1 MRIYQGRHNHNEG
14 LTQMLTNTE
23 QRLTAIREW
32 LAQNNI
38 DALLVPHEDEYLG
51 EYVPAHNERLH
62 WLTGF
67 TGSAGAAVITQ
78 DKAAIFVDG
87 RYTVQVTKEVPATL
101 FEYRHLIEEP
111 ALDWILESLPAQSK
125 VAIDPRMHNANWL
138 NQAQAKL
145 SAKHE
150 LAILENNPI
159 DELWSD
165 RPSPVV
171 SQMILMPTES
181 VGQSSESKRKQI
193 AEIVV
198 KAGADSAIIT
208 ALDSVAWLLNI
219 RGLDVSRL
227 PVLLSHAILH
237 SDASVEFFLDP
248 SRIPAEFDSHV
259 GQGVSVHHPESLQQ
273 QVEALSGKKVLVDPV
288 TSNSWF
294 KLVLQN
300 SGAEVISQADPCL
313 MPKAAKNA
321 VEISGMK
328 ACHIRDGVAMVKF
341 LTWLDAE
348 VAVGNLHNEAVLSD
362 TLEQF
367 RREDPTLKDL
377 SFDTISAAGSN
388 AAMCHYNHENQ
399 PKPGQLE
406 MNTLYLVD
414 SGGQY
419 LDGTT
424 DITRTIAIGQPSKE
438 MIKQFTLALKGHIGV
453 ARARFP
459 KGTRGYQIDTLARQ
473 HLWAEGYDYDHGTGH
488 GVGHFL
494 SVHEGPQSISKR
506 QIDVPLVEG
515 MVLSNEPGY
524 YRADAF
530 GIRIENLELVVEI
543 PTNGDFP
550 VLTFESLTRCPIDQR
565 NINVDMLT
573 RPELAWL
580 NEYHEKV
587 WNDISPLVEGDVK
600 EWLRSATQPLTHS

>member
-1 MRIYQGRHNHNEG
+1 MHNDTLSRVN
-14 LTQMLTNTE
+14 
-23 QRLTAIREW
+23 AIREW
-32 LAQNNI
+32 LAQHNI
-38 DALLVPHEDEYLG
+38 DALLIPHEDEYLG

-87 RYTVQVTKEVPATL
+87 RYTVQVTKQVPNEL

-111 ALDWILESLPAQSK
+111 ALDWIQDNLTANAS
-125 VAIDPRMHNANWL
+125 VAIDPRMHSSAWL
-138 NQAQAKL
+138 DMAQAKL
-145 SAKHE
+145 AGKLE
-150 LAILENNPI
+150 LNILSSNPI
-159 DELWSD
+159 DELWHD
-165 RPSPVV
+165 RPAPVV
-171 SQMILMPTES
+171 SDVRLMPTEA
-181 VGQSSESKRKQI
+181 VGQSSESKRKEI
-193 AEIVV
+193 AQLVA
-198 KAGADSAIIT
+198 KAGADSAVIT
-208 ALDSVAWLLNI
+208 ALDSICWLLNV

-237 SDASVEFFLDP
+237 ADSSVEYFLDP
-248 SRIPAEFDSHV
+248 ARLPAEFAAHV
-259 GQGVSVHHPESLQQ
+259 GTGVTVHHPEALQSRL
-273 QVEALSGKKVLVDPV
+273 EAMSGKKVLLDPAI
-288 TSNSWF
+288 SNAWF

-300 SGAEVISQADPCL
+300 AGASVIAAADPCL
-313 MPKAAKNA
+313 MPKAAKNE
-321 VEISGMK
+321 VEIAGMK
-328 ACHIRDGVAMVKF
+328 ACHIRDGVAMSKF
-341 LTWLDAE
+341 LCWLDAE
-348 VAVGNLHNEAVLSD
+348 VAAGNLHDEA
-362 TLEQF
+362 TLADRLEAF
-367 RREDPTLKDL
+367 RKEDPTLMDL
-377 SFDTISAAGSN
+377 SFDTISAAGGN

-399 PKPGQLE
+399 PEPGKLE
-406 MNTLYLVD
+406 LNTLYLVD

-424 DITRTIAIGQPSKE
+424 DITRTIAIGQPSAE

-494 SVHEGPQSISKR
+494 SVHEGPASISKK
-506 QIDVPLVEG
+506 QIDVPLTEG

-530 GIRIENLELVVEI
+530 GIRIENLELIVET

-550 VLTFESLTRCPIDQR
+550 VLSFESLTRCPIDKR

-580 NEYHEKV
+580 NDYHQKV
-587 WNDISPLVEGDVK
+587 WEQISPLVEGEVK
-600 EWLRSATQPLTHS
+600 EWLREATLPLAHS

>member
-1 MRIYQGRHNHNEG
+1 MHNDTLSRVN
-14 LTQMLTNTE
+14 
-23 QRLTAIREW
+23 AIREW
-32 LAQNNI
+32 LAQHNI
-38 DALLVPHEDEYLG
+38 DALLIPHEDEYLG

-87 RYTVQVTKEVPATL
+87 RYTVQVTKQVPSEL

-111 ALDWILESLPAQSK
+111 ALDWIQDNLTENAS
-125 VAIDPRMHNANWL
+125 VAIDPRMHSSAWL
-138 NQAQAKL
+138 DMAQAKL
-145 SAKHE
+145 AGKLE
-150 LAILENNPI
+150 LNILSSNPI
-159 DELWSD
+159 DELWHD
-165 RPSPVV
+165 RPAPVV
-171 SQMILMPTES
+171 SDVRLMPTEA
-181 VGQSSESKRKQI
+181 VGQSSESKRKEI
-193 AEIVV
+193 AQLVA
-198 KAGADSAIIT
+198 KAGADSAVIT
-208 ALDSVAWLLNI
+208 ALDSICWLLNV

-227 PVLLSHAILH
+227 PVLLSHTILH
-237 SDASVEFFLDP
+237 ADSSVEYFLDP
-248 SRIPAEFDSHV
+248 ARLPAEFAAHV
-259 GQGVSVHHPESLQQ
+259 GTGVTVHHPEALQSRL
-273 QVEALSGKKVLVDPV
+273 EAMSGKKVLLDPAI
-288 TSNSWF
+288 SNAWF

-300 SGAEVISQADPCL
+300 AGASVIAAADPCL
-313 MPKAAKNA
+313 MPKAAKNE
-321 VEISGMK
+321 VEIAGMK
-328 ACHIRDGVAMVKF
+328 ACHIRDGVAMSKF
-341 LTWLDAE
+341 LCWLDAE
-348 VAVGNLHNEAVLSD
+348 VAAGNLHDEA
-362 TLEQF
+362 TLADRLEAF
-367 RREDPTLKDL
+367 RKEDPTLMDL
-377 SFDTISAAGSN
+377 SFDTISAAGGN

-399 PKPGQLE
+399 PEPGKLE
-406 MNTLYLVD
+406 LNTLYLVD

-424 DITRTIAIGQPSKE
+424 DITRTIAIGQPSAE

-494 SVHEGPQSISKR
+494 SVHEGPASISKK
-506 QIDVPLVEG
+506 QIDVPLTEG

-530 GIRIENLELVVEI
+530 GIRIENLELVVET

-550 VLTFESLTRCPIDQR
+550 VLSFESLTRCPIDKR

-580 NEYHEKV
+580 NDYHQKV
-587 WNDISPLVEGDVK
+587 WEQISPLVEGEVK
-600 EWLRSATQPLTHS
+600 EWLREATLPLAHS

>member
-1 MRIYQGRHNHNEG
+1 
-14 LTQMLTNTE
+14 MLTTTE
-23 QRLTAIREW
+23 QRLTAVREW
-32 LAQNNI
+32 LLKHNI

-67 TGSAGAAVITQ
+67 TGSAGVAVITQ
-78 DKAAIFVDG
+78 QKAAIFVDG
-87 RYTVQVTKEVPATL
+87 RYTVQVTKQVPSQL
-101 FEYRHLIEEP
+101 FEYRHLVEEP
-111 ALDWILESLPAQSK
+111 ALDWILDNLDSGQS
-125 VAIDPRMHNANWL
+125 VAIDPRMHNAAWL
-138 NQAQAKL
+138 ASAQATL
-145 SAKHE
+145 AGNIE
-150 LAILENNPI
+150 LDVLESNPI
-159 DELWSD
+159 DQLWHD
-165 RPSPVV
+165 RPDPIV
-171 SQMILMPTES
+171 SDVRLMATES
-181 VGQSSESKRKQI
+181 VGQSSDSKRTEI
-193 AEIVV
+193 AQLIQ
-198 KAGADSAIIT
+198 KAGADAAMIT
-208 ALDSVAWLLNI
+208 ALDSICWLLNV

-237 SDASVEFFLDP
+237 ADSSVEFFLDP
-248 SRIPAEFDSHV
+248 ARLPDDFSSHV
-259 GQGVSVHHPESLQQ
+259 GSGVTVYHPDSLQA
-273 QVEALSGKKVLVDPV
+273 QVEALSGKKVLLDPS
-288 TSNSWF
+288 TSNAWF

-300 SGAEVISQADPCL
+300 SGATVISAADPCL
-313 MPKAAKNA
+313 TPKAAKNA
-321 VEISGMK
+321 VEIAGMK
-328 ACHIRDGVAMVKF
+328 ACHVRDGVAMCKF
-341 LTWLDAE
+341 LSWLDSE
-348 VAVGNLHNEAVLSD
+348 VAMGNLHNEAILSD
-362 TLEQF
+362 KLEQF
-367 RREDPTLKDL
+367 RKEDPTLMDL
-377 SFDTISAAGSN
+377 SFDTISATGSN

-399 PKPGQLE
+399 PEPGSLE
-406 MNTLYLVD
+406 LNTLYLVD

-424 DITRTIAIGQPSKE
+424 DITRTIAIGQPSEE

-494 SVHEGPQSISKR
+494 SVHEGPASISKK
-506 QIDVPLVEG
+506 QIDVPITEG

-530 GIRIENLELVVEI
+530 GIRIENLELVVETQ
-543 PTNGDFP
+543 TNGDFP
-550 VLTFESLTRCPIDQR
+550 VLSFDSLTRCPIDVR

-580 NEYHEKV
+580 NDYHQKV

-600 EWLRSATQPLTHS
+600 QWLETATQPLAHS

>member
-1 MRIYQGRHNHNEG
+1 MYNDTLSRVN
-14 LTQMLTNTE
+14 
-23 QRLTAIREW
+23 AIREW
-32 LAQNNI
+32 LAQHNI
-38 DALLVPHEDEYLG
+38 DALLIPHEDEYLG

-67 TGSAGAAVITQ
+67 TGSAGAAVITK

-87 RYTVQVTKEVPATL
+87 RYTVQVTKQVPSDL

-111 ALDWILESLPAQSK
+111 ALDWIQDNLTANAS
-125 VAIDPRMHNANWL
+125 VAIDPRMHSSAWL
-138 NQAQAKL
+138 DMAQAKL
-145 SAKHE
+145 AGKLE
-150 LAILENNPI
+150 LNILSSNPI
-159 DELWSD
+159 DELWHD
-165 RPSPVV
+165 RPAPVV
-171 SQMILMPTES
+171 SDVRLMPTKA
-181 VGQSSESKRKQI
+181 VGQSSESKRKEI
-193 AEIVV
+193 AQLVA
-198 KAGADSAIIT
+198 KAGADSAVIT
-208 ALDSVAWLLNI
+208 ALDSICWLLNV

-237 SDASVEFFLDP
+237 ADSSVEYFLDP
-248 SRIPAEFDSHV
+248 ARLPAEFAAHV
-259 GQGVSVHHPESLQQ
+259 GTGVTVHHPEALQSRL
-273 QVEALSGKKVLVDPV
+273 EAMSGKKVLLDPAI
-288 TSNSWF
+288 SNAWF

-300 SGAEVISQADPCL
+300 AGASVIVAADPCL
-313 MPKAAKNA
+313 MPKAAKNE
-321 VEISGMK
+321 VEIAGMK
-328 ACHIRDGVAMVKF
+328 ACHIRDGVAMSKF
-341 LTWLDAE
+341 LCWLDAE
-348 VAVGNLHNEAVLSD
+348 VATGNLHDEA
-362 TLEQF
+362 TLADRLEAF
-367 RREDPTLKDL
+367 RKEDPTLMDL
-377 SFDTISAAGSN
+377 SFDTISAAGGN

-399 PKPGQLE
+399 PEPGKLE
-406 MNTLYLVD
+406 LNTLYLVD

-424 DITRTIAIGQPSKE
+424 DITRTIAIGQPSAE

-494 SVHEGPQSISKR
+494 SVHEGPASISKK
-506 QIDVPLVEG
+506 QIDVPLTEG

-530 GIRIENLELVVEI
+530 GIRIENLELVVET

-550 VLTFESLTRCPIDQR
+550 VLSFESLTRCPIDKR

-580 NEYHEKV
+580 NDYHQKV
-587 WNDISPLVEGDVK
+587 WEQISPLVEGEVK
-600 EWLRSATQPLTHS
+600 EWLREATLPLAHS

>member
-1 MRIYQGRHNHNEG
+1 MHNDTLSRVN
-14 LTQMLTNTE
+14 
-23 QRLTAIREW
+23 AIREW
-32 LAQNNI
+32 LAQHNI
-38 DALLVPHEDEYLG
+38 DALLIPHEDEYLG

-87 RYTVQVTKEVPATL
+87 RYTVQVTKQVPSEL

-111 ALDWILESLPAQSK
+111 ALDWIQDNLTANASM
-125 VAIDPRMHNANWL
+125 AIDPRMHSSAWL
-138 NQAQAKL
+138 DMAQAKL
-145 SAKHE
+145 AGKLE
-150 LAILENNPI
+150 LNILSSNPI
-159 DELWSD
+159 DALWHD
-165 RPSPVV
+165 RPAPVV
-171 SQMILMPTES
+171 SDVRLMPTEA
-181 VGQSSESKRKQI
+181 VGQSSESKRKEI
-193 AEIVV
+193 AQLVA
-198 KAGADSAIIT
+198 KAGADSAVIT
-208 ALDSVAWLLNI
+208 ALDSICWLLNV

-237 SDASVEFFLDP
+237 ADSSVEYFLDP
-248 SRIPAEFDSHV
+248 ARLPAEFAAHV
-259 GQGVSVHHPESLQQ
+259 GTGVTVHHPEALQSRL
-273 QVEALSGKKVLVDPV
+273 EAMSGKKVLLDPAI
-288 TSNSWF
+288 SNAWF

-300 SGAEVISQADPCL
+300 AGASVIAAADPCL
-313 MPKAAKNA
+313 MPKAAKNE
-321 VEISGMK
+321 VEIAGMK
-328 ACHIRDGVAMVKF
+328 ACHIRDGVAMSKF
-341 LTWLDAE
+341 LCWLDAE
-348 VAVGNLHNEAVLSD
+348 VAAGNLHDEA
-362 TLEQF
+362 TLADRLEAF
-367 RREDPTLKDL
+367 RKEDPTLMDL
-377 SFDTISAAGSN
+377 SFDTISAAGGN

-399 PKPGQLE
+399 PEPGKLE
-406 MNTLYLVD
+406 LNTLYLVD

-424 DITRTIAIGQPSKE
+424 DITRTIAIGQPSAE

-494 SVHEGPQSISKR
+494 SVHEGPASISKK
-506 QIDVPLVEG
+506 QIDVPLTEG

-530 GIRIENLELVVEI
+530 GIRIENLELVVET

-550 VLTFESLTRCPIDQR
+550 VLSFESLTRCPIDKR

-580 NEYHEKV
+580 NDYHQKV
-587 WNDISPLVEGDVK
+587 WEQISPLVEGEVK
-600 EWLRSATQPLTHS
+600 EWLREATLPLAHS

>member
-1 MRIYQGRHNHNEG
+1 MHNDTLSRVN
-14 LTQMLTNTE
+14 
-23 QRLTAIREW
+23 AIREW
-32 LAQNNI
+32 LAQHNI
-38 DALLVPHEDEYLG
+38 DALLIPHEDEYLG

-87 RYTVQVTKEVPATL
+87 RYTVQVTKQVPNEL

-111 ALDWILESLPAQSK
+111 ALDWIQDNLTANAS
-125 VAIDPRMHNANWL
+125 VAIDPRMHSSAWL
-138 NQAQAKL
+138 DMAQAKL
-145 SAKHE
+145 AGKLE
-150 LAILENNPI
+150 LNILSSNPI
-159 DELWSD
+159 DALWHD
-165 RPSPVV
+165 RPAPVV
-171 SQMILMPTES
+171 SDVRLMPTEA
-181 VGQSSESKRKQI
+181 VGQSSESKRKEI
-193 AEIVV
+193 AQLVA
-198 KAGADSAIIT
+198 KAGADSAVIT
-208 ALDSVAWLLNI
+208 ALDSICWLLNV

-237 SDASVEFFLDP
+237 ADSSVEYFLDP
-248 SRIPAEFDSHV
+248 ARLPAEFAAHV
-259 GQGVSVHHPESLQQ
+259 GTGVTVHHPEALQSRL
-273 QVEALSGKKVLVDPV
+273 EAMSGKKVLLDPAI
-288 TSNSWF
+288 SNAWF

-300 SGAEVISQADPCL
+300 AGASVIAAADPCL
-313 MPKAAKNA
+313 MPKAAKNE
-321 VEISGMK
+321 VEIAGMK
-328 ACHIRDGVAMVKF
+328 ACHIRDGVAMSKF
-341 LTWLDAE
+341 LCWLDAE
-348 VAVGNLHNEAVLSD
+348 VAAGNLHDEA
-362 TLEQF
+362 TLADRLEAF
-367 RREDPTLKDL
+367 RKEDPTLMDL
-377 SFDTISAAGSN
+377 SFDTISAAGGN

-399 PKPGQLE
+399 PEPGKLE
-406 MNTLYLVD
+406 LNTLYLVD

-424 DITRTIAIGQPSKE
+424 DITRTIAIGQPSAE

-494 SVHEGPQSISKR
+494 SVHEGPASISKK
-506 QIDVPLVEG
+506 QIDVPLTEG

-530 GIRIENLELVVEI
+530 GIRIENLELVVET

-550 VLTFESLTRCPIDQR
+550 VLSFESLTRCPIDKR

-580 NEYHEKV
+580 NDYHQKV
-587 WNDISPLVEGDVK
+587 WEQISPLVEGEVK
-600 EWLRSATQPLTHS
+600 EWLREATLPLAHS

>member
-1 MRIYQGRHNHNEG
+1 MHNDTLSRVN
-14 LTQMLTNTE
+14 
-23 QRLTAIREW
+23 AIREW
-32 LAQNNI
+32 LAQHNI
-38 DALLVPHEDEYLG
+38 DALLIPHEDEYLG

-87 RYTVQVTKEVPATL
+87 RYTVQVTKQVPSDL

-111 ALDWILESLPAQSK
+111 ALDWIQDNLTANTS
-125 VAIDPRMHNANWL
+125 VAIDPRMHSSAWL
-138 NQAQAKL
+138 DMAQAKL
-145 SAKHE
+145 AGK
-150 LAILENNPI
+150 LDLNILSSNPI
-159 DELWSD
+159 DALWHD
-165 RPSPVV
+165 RPAPVV
-171 SQMILMPTES
+171 SNVRLMPTEA
-181 VGQSSESKRKQI
+181 VGQSSESKRKEI
-193 AEIVV
+193 AQLVT
-198 KAGADSAIIT
+198 KAGADSAVIT
-208 ALDSVAWLLNI
+208 ALDSICWLLNV

-237 SDASVEFFLDP
+237 ADSSVEYFLAP
-248 SRIPAEFDSHV
+248 ARLPAEFAAHV
-259 GQGVSVHHPESLQQ
+259 GTGVTVHHPEALQSRL
-273 QVEALSGKKVLVDPV
+273 EAMSGKKVLLDPAI
-288 TSNSWF
+288 SNAWF

-300 SGAEVISQADPCL
+300 AGASVIAAADPCL
-313 MPKAAKNA
+313 MPKAAKNE
-321 VEISGMK
+321 VEIAGMK
-328 ACHIRDGVAMVKF
+328 ACHIRDGVAMSKF
-341 LTWLDAE
+341 LCWLDAE
-348 VAVGNLHNEAVLSD
+348 VAAGNLHDEA
-362 TLEQF
+362 TLADRLEAF
-367 RREDPTLKDL
+367 RKEDPTLMDL
-377 SFDTISAAGSN
+377 SFDTISAAGGN

-399 PKPGQLE
+399 PEPGKLE
-406 MNTLYLVD
+406 LNTLYLVD

-424 DITRTIAIGQPSKE
+424 DITRTIAIGQPSAE

-494 SVHEGPQSISKR
+494 SVHEGPASISKK
-506 QIDVPLVEG
+506 QIDVPLTEG

-530 GIRIENLELVVEI
+530 GIRIENLELVVET

-550 VLTFESLTRCPIDQR
+550 VLSFESLTRCPIDKR

-580 NEYHEKV
+580 NDYHQKV
-587 WNDISPLVEGDVK
+587 WEQISPLVEGEVK
-600 EWLRSATQPLTHS
+600 EWLREATLPLAHS

>member
-1 MRIYQGRHNHNEG
+1 MHNDTLSRVN
-14 LTQMLTNTE
+14 
-23 QRLTAIREW
+23 AIREW
-32 LAQNNI
+32 LAQHNI
-38 DALLVPHEDEYLG
+38 DALLIPHEDEYLG

-87 RYTVQVTKEVPATL
+87 RYTVQVTKQVPNEL

-111 ALDWILESLPAQSK
+111 ALDWIQDNLTANAS
-125 VAIDPRMHNANWL
+125 VAIDPRMHSSAWL
-138 NQAQAKL
+138 DMAQAKL
-145 SAKHE
+145 AGKLE
-150 LAILENNPI
+150 LNILSSNPI
-159 DELWSD
+159 DELWHD
-165 RPSPVV
+165 RPAPVV
-171 SQMILMPTES
+171 SDVRLMPTEA
-181 VGQSSESKRKQI
+181 VGQSSESKRKEI
-193 AEIVV
+193 AQLVA
-198 KAGADSAIIT
+198 KAGADSAVIT
-208 ALDSVAWLLNI
+208 ALDSICWLLNV

-237 SDASVEFFLDP
+237 ADSSVEYFLDP
-248 SRIPAEFDSHV
+248 ARLPAEFSEHV
-259 GQGVSVHHPESLQQ
+259 GTGVTVHHPEALQSRL
-273 QVEALSGKKVLVDPV
+273 EAMSGKKVLLDPAI
-288 TSNSWF
+288 SNAWF

-300 SGAEVISQADPCL
+300 AGASVIAAADPCL
-313 MPKAAKNA
+313 MPKAAKNE

-328 ACHIRDGVAMVKF
+328 ACHIRDGVAMSKF
-341 LTWLDAE
+341 LCWLDAE
-348 VAVGNLHNEAVLSD
+348 VAAGNLHDEA
-362 TLEQF
+362 TLADRLEAF
-367 RREDPTLKDL
+367 RKEDPTLMDL
-377 SFDTISAAGSN
+377 SFDTISAAGGN

-399 PKPGQLE
+399 PEPGKLE
-406 MNTLYLVD
+406 LNTLYLVD

-424 DITRTIAIGQPSKE
+424 DITRTIAIGQPSAE

-494 SVHEGPQSISKR
+494 SVHEGPASISKK
-506 QIDVPLVEG
+506 QIDVPLTEG

-530 GIRIENLELVVEI
+530 GIRIENLELVVET

-550 VLTFESLTRCPIDQR
+550 VLSFESLTRCPIDKR
-565 NINVDMLT
+565 NINLDMLT

-580 NEYHEKV
+580 NDYHQKV
-587 WNDISPLVEGDVK
+587 WEQISPLVEGEVK
-600 EWLRSATQPLTHS
+600 EWLREATLPLAHS

>member
-1 MRIYQGRHNHNEG
+1 MHNDTLSRVN
-14 LTQMLTNTE
+14 
-23 QRLTAIREW
+23 AIREW
-32 LAQNNI
+32 LAQHNI
-38 DALLVPHEDEYLG
+38 DALLIPHEDEYLG

-87 RYTVQVTKEVPATL
+87 RYTVQVTKQVPSEL

-111 ALDWILESLPAQSK
+111 ALNWIQDNLTANAS
-125 VAIDPRMHNANWL
+125 VAIDPRMHSSAWL
-138 NQAQAKL
+138 DMAQAKL
-145 SAKHE
+145 AGKLE
-150 LAILENNPI
+150 LNILSGNPI
-159 DELWSD
+159 DELWHD
-165 RPSPVV
+165 RPAPVV
-171 SQMILMPTES
+171 SDVRLMPTEA
-181 VGQSSESKRKQI
+181 VGQSSESKRKEI
-193 AEIVV
+193 AQLVT
-198 KAGADSAIIT
+198 KTGADSAVIT
-208 ALDSVAWLLNI
+208 ALDSICWLLNV

-237 SDASVEFFLDP
+237 ADSSVEYFLDP
-248 SRIPAEFDSHV
+248 ARLPAEFAAHV
-259 GQGVSVHHPESLQQ
+259 GTGVTVHHPEALQSRL
-273 QVEALSGKKVLVDPV
+273 EAMSGKKVLLDPAI
-288 TSNSWF
+288 SNAWF

-300 SGAEVISQADPCL
+300 AGASVIAAADPCL
-313 MPKAAKNA
+313 MSKAAKNE
-321 VEISGMK
+321 VEIAGMK
-328 ACHIRDGVAMVKF
+328 ACHIRDGVAMSKF
-341 LTWLDAE
+341 LCWLDAE
-348 VAVGNLHNEAVLSD
+348 VATGNLHDEA
-362 TLEQF
+362 TLADRLEAF
-367 RREDPTLKDL
+367 RKEDPTLMDL
-377 SFDTISAAGSN
+377 SFDTISAAGGN

-399 PKPGQLE
+399 PEPGKLE
-406 MNTLYLVD
+406 LNTLYLVD

-424 DITRTIAIGQPSKE
+424 DITRTIAIGQPSTE

-494 SVHEGPQSISKR
+494 SVHEGPASISKK
-506 QIDVPLVEG
+506 QIDVPLTEG

-530 GIRIENLELVVEI
+530 GIRIENLELVVET

-550 VLTFESLTRCPIDQR
+550 VLSFESLTRCPIDKR

-580 NEYHEKV
+580 NDYHQKV
-587 WNDISPLVEGDVK
+587 WEQISPLVEGEVK
-600 EWLRSATQPLTHS
+600 EWLREATLPLAHS

>member
-1 MRIYQGRHNHNEG
+1 MHNDTLSRVN
-14 LTQMLTNTE
+14 
-23 QRLTAIREW
+23 AIREW
-32 LAQNNI
+32 LTQHNI
-38 DALLVPHEDEYLG
+38 DALLIPHEDEYLG

-87 RYTVQVTKEVPATL
+87 RYTVQVTKQVPSDL

-111 ALDWILESLPAQSK
+111 ALDWIQDNLTANAS
-125 VAIDPRMHNANWL
+125 VAIDPRMHSSAWL
-138 NQAQAKL
+138 DMAQAKL
-145 SAKHE
+145 AGKLE
-150 LAILENNPI
+150 LNILSSNPI
-159 DELWSD
+159 DELWHD
-165 RPSPVV
+165 RPAPVV
-171 SQMILMPTES
+171 SDVRLMPTKA
-181 VGQSSESKRKQI
+181 VGQSSESKRKEI
-193 AEIVV
+193 AQLVA
-198 KAGADSAIIT
+198 KAGADSAVIT
-208 ALDSVAWLLNI
+208 ALDSICWLLNV

-237 SDASVEFFLDP
+237 ADSSVEYFLDP
-248 SRIPAEFDSHV
+248 ARLPAEFAAHV
-259 GQGVSVHHPESLQQ
+259 GTGVTVHHPEALQSRL
-273 QVEALSGKKVLVDPV
+273 EAMSGKKVLLDPAI
-288 TSNSWF
+288 SNAWF

-300 SGAEVISQADPCL
+300 AGASVIAAADPCL
-313 MPKAAKNA
+313 MSKAAKNE
-321 VEISGMK
+321 VEIAGMK
-328 ACHIRDGVAMVKF
+328 ACHIRDGVAMSKF
-341 LTWLDAE
+341 LCWLDAE
-348 VAVGNLHNEAVLSD
+348 VATGNLHDEA
-362 TLEQF
+362 TLADRLEAF
-367 RREDPTLKDL
+367 RKEDPTLMDL
-377 SFDTISAAGSN
+377 SFDTISAAGGN

-399 PKPGQLE
+399 PEPGKLE
-406 MNTLYLVD
+406 LNTLYLVD

-424 DITRTIAIGQPSKE
+424 DITRTIAIGQPSAE

-494 SVHEGPQSISKR
+494 SVHEGPASISKK
-506 QIDVPLVEG
+506 QIDVPLTEG

-530 GIRIENLELVVEI
+530 GIRIENLELVVET

-550 VLTFESLTRCPIDQR
+550 VLSFESLTRCPIDKR

-580 NEYHEKV
+580 NDYHQKV
-587 WNDISPLVEGDVK
+587 WEQISPLVDGEVK
-600 EWLRSATQPLTHS
+600 EWLREATLPLAYS

>member
-1 MRIYQGRHNHNEG
+1 MHND
-14 LTQMLTNTE
+14 TQSRVN
-23 QRLTAIREW
+23 AIREW
-32 LAQNNI
+32 LAQHNI

-67 TGSAGAAVITQ
+67 TGSAGAAVITK

-87 RYTVQVTKEVPATL
+87 RYTVQVTKQVPADL

-111 ALDWILESLPAQSK
+111 ALDWITDHLANGAS
-125 VAIDPRMHNANWL
+125 VAIDPRMHNSAWL
-138 NQAQAKL
+138 DMAQAKL
-145 SAKHE
+145 AGALE
-150 LAILENNPI
+150 LKILASNPI
-159 DELWSD
+159 DELWHD
-165 RPSPVV
+165 RPAPVV
-171 SQMILMPTES
+171 SDVRLMATEA
-181 VGQSSESKRKQI
+181 VGQSSESKRQEI
-193 AEIVV
+193 AELV
-198 KAGADSAIIT
+198 KKTGADSAVIT
-208 ALDSVAWLLNI
+208 ALDSICWLLNV

-237 SDASVEFFLDP
+237 SDSSVEYFLDP
-248 SRIPAEFDSHV
+248 ARLPAEFDAHV
-259 GQGVSVHHPESLQQ
+259 GSGVTVHHPEALQARL
-273 QVEALSGKKVLVDPV
+273 ETLTGKNVLVDPA
-288 TSNSWF
+288 TSNAWF

-300 SGAEVISQADPCL
+300 AGASVVSKADPCL

-321 VEISGMK
+321 VEIAGMK
-328 ACHIRDGVAMVKF
+328 ACHIRDGVAMSKF
-341 LTWLDAE
+341 LSWLDAE
-348 VAVGNLHNEAVLSD
+348 VVASNLHDEA
-362 TLEQF
+362 TLADKLEAF
-367 RREDPTLKDL
+367 RSEDPTLMDL
-377 SFDTISAAGSN
+377 SFDTISAAGGN

-399 PKPGQLE
+399 PEPGKLE
-406 MNTLYLVD
+406 LNTLYLVD

-424 DITRTIAIGQPSKE
+424 DITRTIAIGQPSQE

-494 SVHEGPQSISKR
+494 SVHEDPASISKK
-506 QIDVPLVEG
+506 QIDVPLTEG

-530 GIRIENLELVVEI
+530 GIRIENLELVVET

-550 VLTFESLTRCPIDQR
+550 VLSFESLTRCPIDKR

-580 NEYHEKV
+580 NDYHQKV
-587 WNDISPLVEGDVK
+587 WDEISPLVEGDVK
-600 EWLRSATQPLTHS
+600 EWLRQATLPVAHS

>member
-1 MRIYQGRHNHNEG
+1 MHNDTLSRVN
-14 LTQMLTNTE
+14 
-23 QRLTAIREW
+23 AIREW
-32 LAQNNI
+32 LTQHNI
-38 DALLVPHEDEYLG
+38 DALLIPHEDEYLG

-87 RYTVQVTKEVPATL
+87 RYTVQVTKQVPSEL

-111 ALDWILESLPAQSK
+111 ALDWIQDNLTTNAS
-125 VAIDPRMHNANWL
+125 VAIDPRMHSSAWL
-138 NQAQAKL
+138 DMAQAKL
-145 SAKHE
+145 AGKLE
-150 LAILENNPI
+150 LNILSSNPI
-159 DELWSD
+159 DELWHD
-165 RPSPVV
+165 RPAPVV
-171 SQMILMPTES
+171 SDVRLMPTEA
-181 VGQSSESKRKQI
+181 VGQSSESKRKEI
-193 AEIVV
+193 AQLVA
-198 KAGADSAIIT
+198 KAGADSAVIT
-208 ALDSVAWLLNI
+208 ALDSICWLLNV

-227 PVLLSHAILH
+227 PVLLSHLILH
-237 SDASVEFFLDP
+237 ADSSVEYFLDP
-248 SRIPAEFDSHV
+248 ARLPAEFAAHV
-259 GQGVSVHHPESLQQ
+259 GTGVTVHHPEALQSRL
-273 QVEALSGKKVLVDPV
+273 EAMSGKKVLLDPAI
-288 TSNSWF
+288 SNAWF

-300 SGAEVISQADPCL
+300 AGASVIAAADPCL
-313 MPKAAKNA
+313 MPKAAKNE
-321 VEISGMK
+321 VEIAGMK
-328 ACHIRDGVAMVKF
+328 ACHIRDGVAMSKF
-341 LTWLDAE
+341 LCWLDAE
-348 VAVGNLHNEAVLSD
+348 VAAGNLHDEA
-362 TLEQF
+362 TLADRLEAF
-367 RREDPTLKDL
+367 RKEDPTLMDL
-377 SFDTISAAGSN
+377 SFDTISAAGGN

-399 PKPGQLE
+399 PEPGKLAL
-406 MNTLYLVD
+406 NTLYLVD

-424 DITRTIAIGQPSKE
+424 DITRTIAIGQPSAE

-494 SVHEGPQSISKR
+494 SVHEGPASISKK
-506 QIDVPLVEG
+506 QIDVPLTEG

-530 GIRIENLELVVEI
+530 GIRIENLELVVET

-550 VLTFESLTRCPIDQR
+550 VLSFESLTRCPIDKR

-580 NEYHEKV
+580 NDYHQKV
-587 WNDISPLVEGDVK
+587 WEQISPLVEGEVK
-600 EWLRSATQPLTHS
+600 EWLREATLPLAHS

>member
-1 MRIYQGRHNHNEG
+1 MHNDTLSRVN
-14 LTQMLTNTE
+14 
-23 QRLTAIREW
+23 AIREW
-32 LAQNNI
+32 LDQHNI
-38 DALLVPHEDEYLG
+38 DALLIPHEDEYLG

-87 RYTVQVTKEVPATL
+87 RYTVQVTKQVPNEL
-101 FEYRHLIEEP
+101 FEYRHLIKEP
-111 ALDWILESLPAQSK
+111 ALDWIQDNLTANAS
-125 VAIDPRMHNANWL
+125 VAIDPRMHSSAWL
-138 NQAQAKL
+138 DMAQAKL
-145 SAKHE
+145 AGKLE
-150 LAILENNPI
+150 LNILSSNPI
-159 DELWSD
+159 DALWHD
-165 RPSPVV
+165 RPAPVV
-171 SQMILMPTES
+171 SDVRLMPTEA
-181 VGQSSESKRKQI
+181 VGQSSESKRKEI
-193 AEIVV
+193 AQLVT
-198 KAGADSAIIT
+198 KAGADSAVIT
-208 ALDSVAWLLNI
+208 ALDSICWLLNV

-237 SDASVEFFLDP
+237 ADSSVEYFLDP
-248 SRIPAEFDSHV
+248 ARLPAEFAAHV
-259 GQGVSVHHPESLQQ
+259 GTGVTVHHPEALQSRL
-273 QVEALSGKKVLVDPV
+273 EAMSGKKVLLDPAI
-288 TSNSWF
+288 SNAWF

-300 SGAEVISQADPCL
+300 AGASVIAAADPCL
-313 MPKAAKNA
+313 MPKAAKNE
-321 VEISGMK
+321 VEIAGMK
-328 ACHIRDGVAMVKF
+328 ACHIRDGVAMSKF
-341 LTWLDAE
+341 LCWLDAE
-348 VAVGNLHNEAVLSD
+348 VAAGNLHDEA
-362 TLEQF
+362 TLADRLEAF
-367 RREDPTLKDL
+367 RKEDPTLMDL
-377 SFDTISAAGSN
+377 SFDTISAAGGN

-399 PKPGQLE
+399 PEPGKLE
-406 MNTLYLVD
+406 LNTLYLVD

-424 DITRTIAIGQPSKE
+424 DITRTIAIGQPSAE

-494 SVHEGPQSISKR
+494 SVHEGPASISKK
-506 QIDVPLVEG
+506 QIDVPLTEG

-530 GIRIENLELVVEI
+530 GIRIENLELVVET

-550 VLTFESLTRCPIDQR
+550 VLSFESLTRCPIDKR

-580 NEYHEKV
+580 NDYHQKV
-587 WNDISPLVEGDVK
+587 WEQISPLVEGEVK
-600 EWLRSATQPLTHS
+600 EWLREATLPLAHS

>member
-1 MRIYQGRHNHNEG
+1 
-14 LTQMLTNTE
+14 MLTNTE
-23 QRLTAIREW
+23 QRLAAIREW
-32 LAQNNI
+32 LANNNI

-78 DKAAIFVDG
+78 EQAAIFVDG
-87 RYTVQVTKEVPATL
+87 RYTVQVAKQVPANL

-111 ALDWILESLPAQSK
+111 ALDWIKDLLANGAS
-125 VAIDPRMHNANWL
+125 VAIDPRMHNSAWL
-138 NQAQAKL
+138 DMAQAKL
-145 SAKHE
+145 AGTLE
-150 LAILENNPI
+150 LKILDSNPI
-159 DELWSD
+159 DELWHD
-165 RPSPVV
+165 RPAPVV
-171 SQMILMPTES
+171 SDVRLMATEA
-181 VGQSSESKRKQI
+181 VGQSSESKRQEI
-193 AEIVV
+193 AELVK
-198 KAGADSAIIT
+198 KAGADSAVIT
-208 ALDSVAWLLNI
+208 ALDSICWLLNV

-237 SDASVEFFLDP
+237 SDSSVEYFLDP
-248 SRIPAEFDSHV
+248 GRLPAEFDAHV
-259 GQGVSVHHPESLQQ
+259 GAGVTVHHPEALQARL
-273 QVEALSGKKVLVDPV
+273 ETLSGKNVLVDPA
-288 TSNSWF
+288 TSNAWF

-300 SGAEVISQADPCL
+300 AGASVVSKADPCL
-313 MPKAAKNA
+313 MPKAAKNT
-321 VEISGMK
+321 VEIAGMK
-328 ACHIRDGVAMVKF
+328 ACHIRDGVAMSKF
-341 LTWLDAE
+341 LSWLDAE
-348 VAVGNLHNEAVLSD
+348 VVAGNLHDEA
-362 TLEQF
+362 TLADKLEAF
-367 RREDPTLKDL
+367 RSEDPTLMDL
-377 SFDTISAAGSN
+377 SFDTISAAGGN

-399 PKPGQLE
+399 PEPGKLE
-406 MNTLYLVD
+406 LNTLYLVD

-424 DITRTIAIGQPSKE
+424 DITRTIAIGQPSQE

-494 SVHEGPQSISKR
+494 SVHEGPASISKK
-506 QIDVPLVEG
+506 QIDVPLTEG

-550 VLTFESLTRCPIDQR
+550 VLSFESLTRCPIDKR

-580 NEYHEKV
+580 NDYHQKV
-587 WNDISPLVEGDVK
+587 WDEISPLVEGDVK
-600 EWLRSATQPLTHS
+600 EWLRQATLPVAHS

>member
-1 MRIYQGRHNHNEG
+1 MHNDTLSRVN
-14 LTQMLTNTE
+14 
-23 QRLTAIREW
+23 AIREW
-32 LAQNNI
+32 LAQHNI
-38 DALLVPHEDEYLG
+38 DALLIPHEDEYLG

-87 RYTVQVTKEVPATL
+87 RYTVQVTKQVPNEL

-111 ALDWILESLPAQSK
+111 ALDWIQDNLTANAS
-125 VAIDPRMHNANWL
+125 VAIDPRMHSSAWL
-138 NQAQAKL
+138 DMAQAKL
-145 SAKHE
+145 AGKLE
-150 LAILENNPI
+150 LNILSSNPI
-159 DELWSD
+159 DELWHD
-165 RPSPVV
+165 RPAPVV
-171 SQMILMPTES
+171 SDVRLMPTEA
-181 VGQSSESKRKQI
+181 VGQSSESKRKEI
-193 AEIVV
+193 AQLVA
-198 KAGADSAIIT
+198 KAGADSAVIT
-208 ALDSVAWLLNI
+208 ALDSICWLLNV

-237 SDASVEFFLDP
+237 ADSSVEYFLDP
-248 SRIPAEFDSHV
+248 ARLPAEFSEHV
-259 GQGVSVHHPESLQQ
+259 GTGVTVHHPEALQSRL
-273 QVEALSGKKVLVDPV
+273 EAMSGKKVLLDPAI
-288 TSNSWF
+288 SNAWF

-300 SGAEVISQADPCL
+300 AGASVIAAADPCL
-313 MPKAAKNA
+313 MPKAAKNE
-321 VEISGMK
+321 VEIAGMK
-328 ACHIRDGVAMVKF
+328 ACHIRDGVAMSKF
-341 LTWLDAE
+341 LCWLDAE
-348 VAVGNLHNEAVLSD
+348 VAAGNLHDEA
-362 TLEQF
+362 TLADRLEAF
-367 RREDPTLKDL
+367 RKEDPTLMDL
-377 SFDTISAAGSN
+377 SFDTISAAGGN

-399 PKPGQLE
+399 PEPGKLE
-406 MNTLYLVD
+406 LNTLYLVD

-424 DITRTIAIGQPSKE
+424 DITRTIAIGQPSAE

-494 SVHEGPQSISKR
+494 SVHEGPASISKK
-506 QIDVPLVEG
+506 QIDVPLTDG

-530 GIRIENLELVVEI
+530 GIRIENLELVVET

-550 VLTFESLTRCPIDQR
+550 VLSFESLTRCPIDKR

-580 NEYHEKV
+580 NDYHQKV
-587 WNDISPLVEGDVK
+587 WEQISPLVEGEVK
-600 EWLRSATQPLTHS
+600 EWLREATLPLAHS

>member
-1 MRIYQGRHNHNEG
+1 MHNDTLSRVN
-14 LTQMLTNTE
+14 
-23 QRLTAIREW
+23 AIREW
-32 LAQNNI
+32 LAQHNI
-38 DALLVPHEDEYLG
+38 DALLIPHEDEYLG

-87 RYTVQVTKEVPATL
+87 RYTVQVTKQVPNEL

-111 ALDWILESLPAQSK
+111 ALDWIQDNLTANAS
-125 VAIDPRMHNANWL
+125 VAIDPRMHSSAWL
-138 NQAQAKL
+138 DMAQAKL
-145 SAKHE
+145 AGKLE
-150 LAILENNPI
+150 LNILSSNPI
-159 DELWSD
+159 DALWHD
-165 RPSPVV
+165 RPAPVV
-171 SQMILMPTES
+171 SDVRLMPTEA
-181 VGQSSESKRKQI
+181 VGQSSESKRKEI
-193 AEIVV
+193 AQLVT
-198 KAGADSAIIT
+198 KAGADSAVIT
-208 ALDSVAWLLNI
+208 ALDSICWLLNV

-227 PVLLSHAILH
+227 PVLLSHLILH
-237 SDASVEFFLDP
+237 ADSSVEYFLDP
-248 SRIPAEFDSHV
+248 ARLPAEFAAHV
-259 GQGVSVHHPESLQQ
+259 GTGVTVHHPEALQSRL
-273 QVEALSGKKVLVDPV
+273 EAMSGKKVLLDPAI
-288 TSNSWF
+288 SNAWF

-300 SGAEVISQADPCL
+300 AGASVIAAADPCL
-313 MPKAAKNA
+313 MPKAAKNE
-321 VEISGMK
+321 VEIAGMK
-328 ACHIRDGVAMVKF
+328 ACHIRDGVAMSKF
-341 LTWLDAE
+341 LCWLDAE
-348 VAVGNLHNEAVLSD
+348 VAASNLHDEA
-362 TLEQF
+362 TLADRLEAF
-367 RREDPTLKDL
+367 RKEDPTLMDL
-377 SFDTISAAGSN
+377 SFDTISAAGGN

-399 PKPGQLE
+399 PEPGKLE
-406 MNTLYLVD
+406 LNTLYLVD

-424 DITRTIAIGQPSKE
+424 DITRTIAIGQPSAE

-494 SVHEGPQSISKR
+494 SVHEGPASISKK
-506 QIDVPLVEG
+506 QIDVPLTEG

-530 GIRIENLELVVEI
+530 GIRIENLELVVET

-550 VLTFESLTRCPIDQR
+550 VLSFESLTRCPIDKR

-580 NEYHEKV
+580 NDYHQKV
-587 WNDISPLVEGDVK
+587 WEQISPLVDGEVK
-600 EWLRSATQPLTHS
+600 EWLREATLPLAHS

>member
-1 MRIYQGRHNHNEG
+1 MHNDTLSRVN
-14 LTQMLTNTE
+14 
-23 QRLTAIREW
+23 AIREW
-32 LAQNNI
+32 LAQHNI
-38 DALLVPHEDEYLG
+38 DALLIPHEDEYLG

-87 RYTVQVTKEVPATL
+87 RYTVQVTKQVPNEL

-111 ALDWILESLPAQSK
+111 ALDWIQDNLTANAS
-125 VAIDPRMHNANWL
+125 VAIDPRMHSSAWL
-138 NQAQAKL
+138 DMAQAKL
-145 SAKHE
+145 AGKLE
-150 LAILENNPI
+150 LNILSSNPI
-159 DELWSD
+159 DALWHD
-165 RPSPVV
+165 RPAPVV
-171 SQMILMPTES
+171 SDVRLMPTEA
-181 VGQSSESKRKQI
+181 VGQSSESKRKEI
-193 AEIVV
+193 AQLVT
-198 KAGADSAIIT
+198 KAGADSAVIT
-208 ALDSVAWLLNI
+208 ALDSICWLLNV

-237 SDASVEFFLDP
+237 ADSSVEYFLDP
-248 SRIPAEFDSHV
+248 ARLPAEFAAHV
-259 GQGVSVHHPESLQQ
+259 GTGVTVHHPEALQSRL
-273 QVEALSGKKVLVDPV
+273 EAMSGKKVLLDPAI
-288 TSNSWF
+288 SNAWF

-300 SGAEVISQADPCL
+300 AGASVIAAADPCL
-313 MPKAAKNA
+313 MPKAAKNE
-321 VEISGMK
+321 VEIAGMK
-328 ACHIRDGVAMVKF
+328 ACHIRDGVAMSKF
-341 LTWLDAE
+341 LCWLDAE
-348 VAVGNLHNEAVLSD
+348 VAAGNLHDEA
-362 TLEQF
+362 TLADRLEAF
-367 RREDPTLKDL
+367 RKEDPTLMDL
-377 SFDTISAAGSN
+377 SFDTISAAGGN

-399 PKPGQLE
+399 PEPGKLE
-406 MNTLYLVD
+406 LNTLYLVD

-424 DITRTIAIGQPSKE
+424 DITRTIAIGQPSAE
-438 MIKQFTLALKGHIGV
+438 MIKQFTLALKGHISV

-494 SVHEGPQSISKR
+494 SVHEGPASISKK
-506 QIDVPLVEG
+506 QIDVPLTEG

-530 GIRIENLELVVEI
+530 GIRIENLELVVET

-550 VLTFESLTRCPIDQR
+550 VLSFESLTRCPIDKR

-580 NEYHEKV
+580 NDYHQKV
-587 WNDISPLVEGDVK
+587 WEQISPLVDGEVK
-600 EWLRSATQPLTHS
+600 EWLREATLPLAHS

>member
-1 MRIYQGRHNHNEG
+1 MHND
-14 LTQMLTNTE
+14 TQSRVN
-23 QRLTAIREW
+23 AIREW
-32 LAQNNI
+32 LAQHNI

-67 TGSAGAAVITQ
+67 TGSAGAAVITK

-87 RYTVQVTKEVPATL
+87 RYTVQVTKQVPADL

-111 ALDWILESLPAQSK
+111 ALDWIKDHLAIGAS
-125 VAIDPRMHNANWL
+125 VAIDPRMHNSAWL
-138 NQAQAKL
+138 DMAQAKL
-145 SAKHE
+145 TGALE
-150 LAILENNPI
+150 LKILDSNPI
-159 DELWSD
+159 DELWHD
-165 RPSPVV
+165 RPAPVV
-171 SQMILMPTES
+171 SDVRLMATEA
-181 VGQSSESKRKQI
+181 VGQSSESKRQEI
-193 AEIVV
+193 AELVK
-198 KAGADSAIIT
+198 KAGADSAVII
-208 ALDSVAWLLNI
+208 ALDSICWLLNV

-237 SDASVEFFLDP
+237 SDSSVEYFLDP
-248 SRIPAEFDSHV
+248 ARLPADFDAHV
-259 GQGVSVHHPESLQQ
+259 GSGVTVHHPEALQARL
-273 QVEALSGKKVLVDPV
+273 ETLTGKNVLVDPA
-288 TSNSWF
+288 TSNAWF

-300 SGAEVISQADPCL
+300 AGASVVSKADPCL

-321 VEISGMK
+321 VEIAGMK
-328 ACHIRDGVAMVKF
+328 ACHIRDGVAMSKF
-341 LTWLDAE
+341 LSWLDAE
-348 VAVGNLHNEAVLSD
+348 VVAGNLHDEA
-362 TLEQF
+362 TLADKLEAF
-367 RREDPTLKDL
+367 RSEDPTLMDL
-377 SFDTISAAGSN
+377 SFDTISAAGGN

-399 PKPGQLE
+399 PEPGKLE
-406 MNTLYLVD
+406 LNTLYLVD

-424 DITRTIAIGQPSKE
+424 DITRTIAIGQPSQE

-494 SVHEGPQSISKR
+494 SVHEGPASISKK
-506 QIDVPLVEG
+506 QIDVPLTEG

-530 GIRIENLELVVEI
+530 GIRIENLELVVET

-550 VLTFESLTRCPIDQR
+550 VLSFESLTRCPIDKR

-580 NEYHEKV
+580 NNYHQKV
-587 WNDISPLVEGDVK
+587 WDEISPLVEGDVK
-600 EWLRSATQPLTHS
+600 EWLRQATLPVAHS

>member
-1 MRIYQGRHNHNEG
+1 MHNET
-14 LTQMLTNTE
+14 LSRVN
-23 QRLTAIREW
+23 AIREW
-32 LAQNNI
+32 LVQHNI

-67 TGSAGAAVITQ
+67 TGSAGAAVITK

-87 RYTVQVTKEVPATL
+87 RYTVQVTKQVPGDL

-111 ALDWILESLPAQSK
+111 ALDWVLDNLPTNAS
-125 VAIDPRMHNANWL
+125 VAIDPRMHSSAWL
-138 NQAQAKL
+138 DMAQAKL
-145 SAKHE
+145 TGKLE
-150 LAILENNPI
+150 LNILTNNPI
-159 DELWSD
+159 DELWHD
-165 RPSPVV
+165 RPAPVV
-171 SQMILMPTES
+171 SNVRLMPTEA
-181 VGQSSESKRKQI
+181 VGQSSESKRQEI
-193 AEIVV
+193 AQLVK
-198 KAGADSAIIT
+198 KAGADSAVIT
-208 ALDSVAWLLNI
+208 ALDSICWLLNV

-237 SDASVEFFLDP
+237 ADSSVEYFLDP
-248 SRIPAEFDSHV
+248 ARLPADFDAHV
-259 GQGVSVHHPESLQQ
+259 GTGVTVHHPEALQSRL
-273 QVEALSGKKVLVDPV
+273 EAMTGKKVLVDPAI
-288 TSNSWF
+288 SNAWF

-300 SGAEVISQADPCL
+300 SGASVIAAADPCL

-321 VEISGMK
+321 VEIAGMK
-328 ACHIRDGVAMVKF
+328 ACHIRDGVAMSKF
-341 LTWLDAE
+341 LCWLDAE
-348 VAVGNLHNEAVLSD
+348 VAAGNLHDEA
-362 TLEQF
+362 TLADKLEAF
-367 RREDPTLKDL
+367 RSEDPTLMDL
-377 SFDTISAAGSN
+377 SFDTISAAGGN

-399 PKPGQLE
+399 PEPGKLE
-406 MNTLYLVD
+406 LNTLYLVD

-424 DITRTIAIGQPSKE
+424 DITRTIAIGQPSSE
-438 MIKQFTLALKGHIGV
+438 MKKQFTLALKGHIGV

-494 SVHEGPQSISKR
+494 SVHEGPASISKK
-506 QIDVPLVEG
+506 QIDVPLTEG

-530 GIRIENLELVVEI
+530 GIRIENLELVVET

-550 VLTFESLTRCPIDQR
+550 VLSFESLTRCPIDKR

-580 NEYHEKV
+580 NDYHQKV
-587 WNDISPLVEGDVK
+587 WDEISPLVEGDVK
-600 EWLRSATQPLTHS
+600 EWLRQATLPVAHS

>member
-1 MRIYQGRHNHNEG
+1 MHNDTLSRVN
-14 LTQMLTNTE
+14 
-23 QRLTAIREW
+23 AIREW
-32 LAQNNI
+32 LAQHNI
-38 DALLVPHEDEYLG
+38 DALLIPHEDEYLG

-87 RYTVQVTKEVPATL
+87 RYTVQVTKQVPNEL

-111 ALDWILESLPAQSK
+111 ALDWIQDNLTANAS
-125 VAIDPRMHNANWL
+125 VAIDPRMHSSAWL
-138 NQAQAKL
+138 DMAQAKL
-145 SAKHE
+145 AGKLE
-150 LAILENNPI
+150 LNILSSNPI
-159 DELWSD
+159 DALWHD
-165 RPSPVV
+165 RPAPVV
-171 SQMILMPTES
+171 SDVRLMPTEA
-181 VGQSSESKRKQI
+181 VGQSSESKRKEI
-193 AEIVV
+193 AQLVT
-198 KAGADSAIIT
+198 KAGADSAVIT
-208 ALDSVAWLLNI
+208 ALDSICWLLNV

-237 SDASVEFFLDP
+237 ADSSVEYFLDP
-248 SRIPAEFDSHV
+248 ARLPAEFAAHV
-259 GQGVSVHHPESLQQ
+259 GTGVTVHHPEALQSRL
-273 QVEALSGKKVLVDPV
+273 EAMSGKKVLLDPAI
-288 TSNSWF
+288 SNAWF

-300 SGAEVISQADPCL
+300 AGASVIAAADPCL
-313 MPKAAKNA
+313 MPKAAKNE
-321 VEISGMK
+321 VEIAGMK
-328 ACHIRDGVAMVKF
+328 ACHIRDGVAMSKF
-341 LTWLDAE
+341 LCWLDAE
-348 VAVGNLHNEAVLSD
+348 VAAGNLHDEA
-362 TLEQF
+362 TLADRLEAF
-367 RREDPTLKDL
+367 RKEDPTLMDL
-377 SFDTISAAGSN
+377 SFDTISAAGGN

-399 PKPGQLE
+399 PEPGKLE
-406 MNTLYLVD
+406 LNTLYLVD

-424 DITRTIAIGQPSKE
+424 DITRTIAIGQPSAE
-438 MIKQFTLALKGHIGV
+438 MVKQFTLALKGHIGV

-494 SVHEGPQSISKR
+494 SVHEGPASISKK
-506 QIDVPLVEG
+506 QIDVPLTEG

-530 GIRIENLELVVEI
+530 GIRIENLELVVET

-550 VLTFESLTRCPIDQR
+550 VLSFESLTRCPIDKR

-580 NEYHEKV
+580 NDYHQKV
-587 WNDISPLVEGDVK
+587 WEQISPLVEGEVK
-600 EWLRSATQPLTHS
+600 EWLREATLPLAYS

>member
-1 MRIYQGRHNHNEG
+1 MHND
-14 LTQMLTNTE
+14 TQSRVN
-23 QRLTAIREW
+23 AVREW
-32 LAQNNI
+32 LAQHNI

-67 TGSAGAAVITQ
+67 TGSAGAAVITK

-87 RYTVQVTKEVPATL
+87 RYTVQVTKQVPADL

-111 ALDWILESLPAQSK
+111 ALDWIKDHLANGAS
-125 VAIDPRMHNANWL
+125 VAIDPRMHNSAWL
-138 NQAQAKL
+138 DMAQAKL
-145 SAKHE
+145 AGALE
-150 LAILENNPI
+150 LKILASNPI
-159 DELWSD
+159 DELWHD
-165 RPSPVV
+165 RPVPVV
-171 SQMILMPTES
+171 SDVRLMATKA
-181 VGQSSESKRKQI
+181 VGQSSESKRQEI
-193 AEIVV
+193 AELV
-198 KAGADSAIIT
+198 KKTGADSAVIT
-208 ALDSVAWLLNI
+208 ALDSICWLLNV

-237 SDASVEFFLDP
+237 SDSSVEYFLDP
-248 SRIPAEFDSHV
+248 ARLPAEFDAHV
-259 GQGVSVHHPESLQQ
+259 GSGVTVHHPEALQARL
-273 QVEALSGKKVLVDPV
+273 ETLTGKNVLVDPA
-288 TSNSWF
+288 TSNAWF

-300 SGAEVISQADPCL
+300 AGASVVSKADPCL

-321 VEISGMK
+321 VEIAGMK
-328 ACHIRDGVAMVKF
+328 ACHIRDGVAMSKF
-341 LTWLDAE
+341 LSWLDAE
-348 VAVGNLHNEAVLSD
+348 VVAGNLHDEA
-362 TLEQF
+362 TLADKLEAF
-367 RREDPTLKDL
+367 RSEDPTLMDL
-377 SFDTISAAGSN
+377 SFDTISAAGGN

-399 PKPGQLE
+399 PEPGKLE
-406 MNTLYLVD
+406 LNTLYLVD

-424 DITRTIAIGQPSKE
+424 DITRTIAIGQPSQE

-494 SVHEGPQSISKR
+494 SVHEGPASISKK
-506 QIDVPLVEG
+506 QIDVPLTEG

-530 GIRIENLELVVEI
+530 GIRIENLELVVET

-550 VLTFESLTRCPIDQR
+550 VLSFESLTRCPIDKR

-580 NEYHEKV
+580 NDYHQKV
-587 WNDISPLVEGDVK
+587 WDEISPLVEGDVK
-600 EWLRSATQPLTHS
+600 EWLRQATLPVAHS

>member
-1 MRIYQGRHNHNEG
+1 MHNDTLSRVN
-14 LTQMLTNTE
+14 
-23 QRLTAIREW
+23 AIREW
-32 LAQNNI
+32 LAQHNI
-38 DALLVPHEDEYLG
+38 DALLIPHEDEYLG

-87 RYTVQVTKEVPATL
+87 RYTVQVTKQVPSDL

-111 ALDWILESLPAQSK
+111 ALDWIQDNLTANAS
-125 VAIDPRMHNANWL
+125 VAIDPRMHSSAWL
-138 NQAQAKL
+138 DMAQAKL
-145 SAKHE
+145 AGKLE
-150 LAILENNPI
+150 LNILSGNPI
-159 DELWSD
+159 DELWHG
-165 RPSPVV
+165 RPAPVV
-171 SQMILMPTES
+171 SDVRLMPTKA
-181 VGQSSESKRKQI
+181 VGQSSESKRKEI
-193 AEIVV
+193 AQLVA
-198 KAGADSAIIT
+198 KAGADSAVIT
-208 ALDSVAWLLNI
+208 ALDSICWLLNV

-237 SDASVEFFLDP
+237 ADSSVEYFLDP
-248 SRIPAEFDSHV
+248 ARLPAEFAAHV
-259 GQGVSVHHPESLQQ
+259 GTGVTVHHPEALQSRL
-273 QVEALSGKKVLVDPV
+273 EAMSGKKVLLDPAI
-288 TSNSWF
+288 SNAWF

-300 SGAEVISQADPCL
+300 AGASVIAAADPCL
-313 MPKAAKNA
+313 MPKATKNE
-321 VEISGMK
+321 VEIAGMK
-328 ACHIRDGVAMVKF
+328 ACHIRDGVAMSKF
-341 LTWLDAE
+341 LCWLDAE
-348 VAVGNLHNEAVLSD
+348 VAAGNLHDEA
-362 TLEQF
+362 TLADRLEAF
-367 RREDPTLKDL
+367 RKEDPTLMDL
-377 SFDTISAAGSN
+377 SFDTISAAGGN

-399 PKPGQLE
+399 PEPGKLE
-406 MNTLYLVD
+406 LNTLYLVD

-424 DITRTIAIGQPSKE
+424 DITRTIAIGQPSAE

-494 SVHEGPQSISKR
+494 SVHEGPASISKK
-506 QIDVPLVEG
+506 QIDVPLTEG

-550 VLTFESLTRCPIDQR
+550 VLSFESLTRCPIDKR

-580 NEYHEKV
+580 NDYHQKV
-587 WNDISPLVEGDVK
+587 WEQISPLVDGEVK
-600 EWLRSATQPLTHS
+600 EWLREATLPLAHS

>member
-1 MRIYQGRHNHNEG
+1 MHNET
-14 LTQMLTNTE
+14 LSHVN
-23 QRLTAIREW
+23 AIREW
-32 LAQNNI
+32 LVQHNI

-67 TGSAGAAVITQ
+67 TGSAGAAVITK

-87 RYTVQVTKEVPATL
+87 RYTVQVTKQVPGDL

-111 ALDWILESLPAQSK
+111 ALDWVLDNLPTNAS
-125 VAIDPRMHNANWL
+125 VAIDPRMHSSAWL
-138 NQAQAKL
+138 DMAQAKL
-145 SAKHE
+145 AGKLE
-150 LAILENNPI
+150 LNILTNNPI
-159 DELWSD
+159 DELWHD
-165 RPSPVV
+165 RPAPVV
-171 SQMILMPTES
+171 SDVRLMPTEA
-181 VGQSSESKRKQI
+181 VGQSSESKRQEI
-193 AEIVV
+193 AQLVK
-198 KAGADSAIIT
+198 KAGADSAVIT
-208 ALDSVAWLLNI
+208 ALDSICWLLNV

-237 SDASVEFFLDP
+237 SDSSVEYFLDP
-248 SRIPAEFDSHV
+248 ARLPADFDAHV
-259 GQGVSVHHPESLQQ
+259 GSGVTVHHPEALQSRL
-273 QVEALSGKKVLVDPV
+273 EAMTGKKVLVAPAI
-288 TSNSWF
+288 SNAWF

-300 SGAEVISQADPCL
+300 SGASVIAAADPCL
-313 MPKAAKNA
+313 MPKAAKNS
-321 VEISGMK
+321 VEIAGMK
-328 ACHIRDGVAMVKF
+328 ACHIRDGVAMSKF
-341 LTWLDAE
+341 LCWLDAE
-348 VAVGNLHNEAVLSD
+348 VAAGNLHDEA
-362 TLEQF
+362 TLADKLEAF
-367 RREDPTLKDL
+367 RSEDPTLMDL
-377 SFDTISAAGSN
+377 SFDTISAAGGN

-399 PKPGQLE
+399 PEPGKLE
-406 MNTLYLVD
+406 LNTLYLVD

-424 DITRTIAIGQPSKE
+424 DITRTIAIGQPSSE
-438 MIKQFTLALKGHIGV
+438 MKKQFTLALKGHIGV

-494 SVHEGPQSISKR
+494 SVHEGPASISKK
-506 QIDVPLVEG
+506 QIDVPLTEG

-530 GIRIENLELVVEI
+530 GIRIENLELVVET

-550 VLTFESLTRCPIDQR
+550 VLSFESLTRCPIDKR

-580 NEYHEKV
+580 NDYHQKV
-587 WNDISPLVEGDVK
+587 WDEISPLVEGDVK
-600 EWLRSATQPLTHS
+600 EWLRQATLPVAHS

>member
-1 MRIYQGRHNHNEG
+1 MHNDTLSRVN
-14 LTQMLTNTE
+14 
-23 QRLTAIREW
+23 AIREW
-32 LAQNNI
+32 LAQHNI
-38 DALLVPHEDEYLG
+38 DALLIPHEDEYLG

-87 RYTVQVTKEVPATL
+87 RYTVQVTKQVPNEL

-111 ALDWILESLPAQSK
+111 ALDWIQDNLTANAS
-125 VAIDPRMHNANWL
+125 VAIDPRMHSSAWL
-138 NQAQAKL
+138 DMAQAKL
-145 SAKHE
+145 AGKLE
-150 LAILENNPI
+150 LNILSSNPI
-159 DELWSD
+159 DALWHD
-165 RPSPVV
+165 RPAPVV
-171 SQMILMPTES
+171 SDVRLMPTEA
-181 VGQSSESKRKQI
+181 VGQSSESKRKEI
-193 AEIVV
+193 AQLVT

-208 ALDSVAWLLNI
+208 ALDSICWLLNV

-237 SDASVEFFLDP
+237 ADSSVEYFLDP
-248 SRIPAEFDSHV
+248 ARLPAEFAAHV
-259 GQGVSVHHPESLQQ
+259 GTGVTVHHPEALQSRL
-273 QVEALSGKKVLVDPV
+273 EAMSGKKVLLDPAI
-288 TSNSWF
+288 SNAWF

-300 SGAEVISQADPCL
+300 AGASVIAAADPCL
-313 MPKAAKNA
+313 MPKAAKNE
-321 VEISGMK
+321 VEIAGMK
-328 ACHIRDGVAMVKF
+328 ACHIRDGVAMSKF
-341 LTWLDAE
+341 LCWLDAE
-348 VAVGNLHNEAVLSD
+348 VAAGNLHDEA
-362 TLEQF
+362 TLADRLEAF
-367 RREDPTLKDL
+367 RKEDPTLMDL
-377 SFDTISAAGSN
+377 SFDTISAAGGN

-399 PKPGQLE
+399 PEPGKLE
-406 MNTLYLVD
+406 LNTLYLVD

-424 DITRTIAIGQPSKE
+424 DITRTIAIGQPSAE

-494 SVHEGPQSISKR
+494 SVHEGPASISKK
-506 QIDVPLVEG
+506 QIDVPLTEG

-530 GIRIENLELVVEI
+530 GIRIENLELVVET

-550 VLTFESLTRCPIDQR
+550 VLSFESLTRCPIDKR

-580 NEYHEKV
+580 NDYHQKV
-587 WNDISPLVEGDVK
+587 WEQISPLVEGEVK
-600 EWLRSATQPLTHS
+600 EWLREATLPLAHS

>member
-1 MRIYQGRHNHNEG
+1 MHND
-14 LTQMLTNTE
+14 TQSRVN
-23 QRLTAIREW
+23 AIREW
-32 LAQNNI
+32 LAQHNI

-67 TGSAGAAVITQ
+67 TGSAGAAVITK
-78 DKAAIFVDG
+78 DKAVIFVDG
-87 RYTVQVTKEVPATL
+87 RYTVQVIKQVPADL

-111 ALDWILESLPAQSK
+111 ALDWIKDHLANGAS
-125 VAIDPRMHNANWL
+125 VAIDPRMHNAAWL
-138 NQAQAKL
+138 DMAQAKL
-145 SAKHE
+145 AGTLE
-150 LAILENNPI
+150 LKILDSNPI
-159 DELWSD
+159 DELWHD
-165 RPSPVV
+165 RPAPVV
-171 SQMILMPTES
+171 SDVRLMATET
-181 VGQSSESKRKQI
+181 VGQSSESKRQEI
-193 AEIVV
+193 AELVK
-198 KAGADSAIIT
+198 KAGADSAVIT
-208 ALDSVAWLLNI
+208 ALDSICWLLNV

-237 SDASVEFFLDP
+237 SDSSVEYFLDP
-248 SRIPAEFDSHV
+248 ARLPAEFDAHV
-259 GQGVSVHHPESLQQ
+259 GAGVTVHHPEALQARL
-273 QVEALSGKKVLVDPV
+273 ENLTGKNVLVDPA
-288 TSNSWF
+288 TSNAWF

-300 SGAEVISQADPCL
+300 AGASVVSKADPCL

-321 VEISGMK
+321 VEIAGMK
-328 ACHIRDGVAMVKF
+328 ACHIRDGVAMSKF
-341 LTWLDAE
+341 LSWLDAE
-348 VAVGNLHNEAVLSD
+348 VVAGNLHDEA
-362 TLEQF
+362 TLADKLEAF
-367 RREDPTLKDL
+367 RSEDPTLMDL
-377 SFDTISAAGSN
+377 SFDTISAAGGN

-399 PKPGQLE
+399 PEPGKLE
-406 MNTLYLVD
+406 LNTLYLVD

-424 DITRTIAIGQPSKE
+424 DITRTIAIGQPSQE

-494 SVHEGPQSISKR
+494 SVHEGPASISKK
-506 QIDVPLVEG
+506 QIDVPLTEG

-530 GIRIENLELVVEI
+530 GIRIENLELVVETA
-543 PTNGDFP
+543 TNGDFP
-550 VLTFESLTRCPIDQR
+550 VLSFESLTRCPIDKR

-580 NEYHEKV
+580 NDYHQKV
-587 WNDISPLVEGDVK
+587 WNEISPLVEGDVK
-600 EWLRSATQPLTHS
+600 EWLRQATLPVAHS

>member
-1 MRIYQGRHNHNEG
+1 MHNDTLSRVN
-14 LTQMLTNTE
+14 
-23 QRLTAIREW
+23 AIREW
-32 LAQNNI
+32 LAQHNI
-38 DALLVPHEDEYLG
+38 DALLIPHEDEYLG

-87 RYTVQVTKEVPATL
+87 RYTVQVTKQVPNEL

-111 ALDWILESLPAQSK
+111 ALDWIQDNLTANAS
-125 VAIDPRMHNANWL
+125 VAIDPRMHSSAWL
-138 NQAQAKL
+138 DMAQAKL
-145 SAKHE
+145 AGK
-150 LAILENNPI
+150 LDLNILSSNPI
-159 DELWSD
+159 DALWHD
-165 RPSPVV
+165 RPAPVV
-171 SQMILMPTES
+171 SNVRLMPTEA
-181 VGQSSESKRKQI
+181 VGQSSESKRKEI
-193 AEIVV
+193 AQLVT
-198 KAGADSAIIT
+198 KAGADSAVIT
-208 ALDSVAWLLNI
+208 ALDSICWLLNV

-237 SDASVEFFLDP
+237 ADSSVEYFLDP
-248 SRIPAEFDSHV
+248 ARLPAEFAAHV
-259 GQGVSVHHPESLQQ
+259 GTGVTVHHPEALQSRL
-273 QVEALSGKKVLVDPV
+273 EAMSGKKVLLDPAI
-288 TSNSWF
+288 SNAWF
-294 KLVLQN
+294 KLVQQN
-300 SGAEVISQADPCL
+300 AGASVIAAADPCL
-313 MPKAAKNA
+313 MPKAAKNE
-321 VEISGMK
+321 VEIAGMK
-328 ACHIRDGVAMVKF
+328 ACHIRDGVAMSKF
-341 LTWLDAE
+341 LCWLDAE
-348 VAVGNLHNEAVLSD
+348 VAAGNLHDEA
-362 TLEQF
+362 TLADRLEAF
-367 RREDPTLKDL
+367 RKEDPTLMDL
-377 SFDTISAAGSN
+377 SFDTISAAGGN

-399 PKPGQLE
+399 PEPGKLE
-406 MNTLYLVD
+406 LNTLYLVD

-424 DITRTIAIGQPSKE
+424 DITRTIAIGQPSAE

-494 SVHEGPQSISKR
+494 SVHEGPASISKK
-506 QIDVPLVEG
+506 QIDVPLTEG

-530 GIRIENLELVVEI
+530 GIRIENLELVVET

-550 VLTFESLTRCPIDQR
+550 VLSFESLTRCPIDKR

-580 NEYHEKV
+580 NDYHQKV
-587 WNDISPLVEGDVK
+587 WEQINPLVDGEVK
-600 EWLRSATQPLTHS
+600 EWLREATLPLAHS

>member
-1 MRIYQGRHNHNEG
+1 MHNDTLSRVN
-14 LTQMLTNTE
+14 
-23 QRLTAIREW
+23 AIREW
-32 LAQNNI
+32 LAQHNI
-38 DALLVPHEDEYLG
+38 DALLIPHEDEYLG

-87 RYTVQVTKEVPATL
+87 RYTVQVTKQVPNEL

-111 ALDWILESLPAQSK
+111 ALDWIQDNLTANAS
-125 VAIDPRMHNANWL
+125 VAIDPRMHSSAWL
-138 NQAQAKL
+138 DMAQAKL
-145 SAKHE
+145 AGKLE
-150 LAILENNPI
+150 LNILSSNPI
-159 DELWSD
+159 DALWHD
-165 RPSPVV
+165 RPAPVV
-171 SQMILMPTES
+171 SDVRLMPTEA
-181 VGQSSESKRKQI
+181 VGQSSESKRKEI
-193 AEIVV
+193 AQLVT
-198 KAGADSAIIT
+198 KAGADSAVIT
-208 ALDSVAWLLNI
+208 ALDSICWLLNV

-237 SDASVEFFLDP
+237 ADSNVEYFLDP
-248 SRIPAEFDSHV
+248 ARLPAEFAAHV
-259 GQGVSVHHPESLQQ
+259 GTGVTVHHPEALQSRL
-273 QVEALSGKKVLVDPV
+273 EAMSGKKVLLDPAI
-288 TSNSWF
+288 SNAWF

-300 SGAEVISQADPCL
+300 AGASVIAAADPCL
-313 MPKAAKNA
+313 MPKAAKNE
-321 VEISGMK
+321 VEIAGMK
-328 ACHIRDGVAMVKF
+328 ACHIRDGVAMSKF
-341 LTWLDAE
+341 LCWLDAE
-348 VAVGNLHNEAVLSD
+348 VAAGNLHDEA
-362 TLEQF
+362 TLADRLEAF
-367 RREDPTLKDL
+367 REEDPTLMDL
-377 SFDTISAAGSN
+377 SFDTISAAGGN

-399 PKPGQLE
+399 PEPGKLE
-406 MNTLYLVD
+406 LNTLYLVD

-424 DITRTIAIGQPSKE
+424 DITRTIAIGQPSAE

-494 SVHEGPQSISKR
+494 SVHEGPASISKK
-506 QIDVPLVEG
+506 QIDVPLTEG

-530 GIRIENLELVVEI
+530 GIRIENLELVVET

-550 VLTFESLTRCPIDQR
+550 VLSFESLTRCPIDKR

-580 NEYHEKV
+580 NDYHQKV
-587 WNDISPLVEGDVK
+587 WEQISPLVDGEVK
-600 EWLRSATQPLTHS
+600 EWLREATLPLAHS